1 MLSQLVTPCHTNLM
15 FEKVHVFRKVSKIL
29 SSLTL
34 IKILGLFITLTEKI
48 VQKAKIFVRT
58 NVTVTQKSFVNKNA
72 PI

>member
-1 MLSQLVTPCHTNLM
+1 M

-48 VQKAKIFVRT
+48 VQKAKIFVQT

-72 PI
+72 PIWKQ

>member
-1 MLSQLVTPCHTNLM
+1 M

-48 VQKAKIFVRT
+48 VQKAKIFVQT
-58 NVTVTQKSFVNKNA
+58 NVTVTQKSVVNKNA
-72 PI
+72 PIWK

>member
-1 MLSQLVTPCHTNLM
+1 M

-48 VQKAKIFVRT
+48 VQKAKIFVQT
-58 NVTVTQKSFVNKNA
+58 NVTVTQKSFVNKNT
-72 PI
+72 PIWK